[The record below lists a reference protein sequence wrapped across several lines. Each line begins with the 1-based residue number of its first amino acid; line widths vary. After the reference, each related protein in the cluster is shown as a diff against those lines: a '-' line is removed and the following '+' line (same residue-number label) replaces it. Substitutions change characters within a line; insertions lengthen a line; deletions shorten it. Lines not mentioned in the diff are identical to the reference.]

1 VRPTLL
7 GERAKQVGYL
17 TAFTVNAAFF
27 LGSRNE
33 LIYSAYWLYDL
44 LLGER
49 KGVALS
55 TDKHPPAPERP
66 APQLTQTPRADPL
79 FAGFT
84 LLAPF
89 YLLSCLSF
97 CSDAHMRLLYNTKVS
112 PLSPHVVQ
120 HASCIIIIRTESTIP
135 VNVG

>member
-55 TDKHPPAPERP
+55 TDNTPPPRNAP
-66 APQLTQTPRADPL
+66 PL
-79 FAGFT
+79 
-84 LLAPF
+84 
-89 YLLSCLSF
+89 
-97 CSDAHMRLLYNTKVS
+97 N
-112 PLSPHVVQ
+112 
-120 HASCIIIIRTESTIP
+120 
-135 VNVG
+135 